1 MNRTIIFGDIHG
13 CYDEWQKL
21 LDKLKAGPSDRLISV
36 GDLIFKGPQ
45 SAKVLDFAMSLP
57 NLECVLGNHEYS
69 LLKAFE
75 RGYPEILTG
84 YHEKALREM
93 GNNLD
98 LYIRYI
104 KSWPFYIEDTEWIV
118 VHAGIR
124 PGVPLYQQNPVDLT
138 HLRMLE
144 PEDIPWHQA
153 YQGEKLIAYGHWAK
167 QGLNVQERTIGLDS
181 GCVYGKKLSALVL
194 PERKIV
200 TVDAKKVYCPIRTPD
215 KT

>member
-13 CYDEWQKL
+13 CYDEWQRL

-36 GDLIFKGPQ
+36 GDLIFKGPS
-45 SAKVLDFAMSLP
+45 SAKVLDLAMTLP
-57 NLECVLGNHEYS
+57 NLECVVGNHEYA

-75 RGYPEILTG
+75 HGYPEILTG
-84 YHEKALREM
+84 YHEKALLEM

-104 KSWPFYIEDTEWIV
+104 KSWPFYIEENDWIV

-124 PGVPLYQQNPVDLT
+124 PGIALANQNPVDLT

-153 YQGEKLIAYGHWAK
+153 YKGKKLVVYGHWAK
-167 QGLNVQERTIGLDS
+167 QGLNVQEKTIGLDS
-181 GCVYGKKLSALVL
+181 GCVYGKKLTALVL
-194 PERKIV
+194 PERSIV
-200 TVDAKKVYCPIRTPD
+200 SVEAKKVYCEIRATGRP
-215 KT
+215 